1 MNFGFMLQLIAFII
15 FAVSLLGIAFILL
28 KKIPALAALP
38 QNGHHGIKKNEFVL
52 NIEKKIKDFHFKFF
66 HKQVFLHKILSFIK
80 VWVLRI
86 ETKIDVRLHGIRKKA
101 QEIEKQIKKK
111 K

>member
-1 MNFGFMLQLIAFII
+1 MIELIVFII
-15 FAVSLLGIAFILL
+15 FLFSLLAIAFILL

-38 QNGHHGIKKNEFVL
+38 QNGHHGIKKSEFIL
-52 NIEKKIKDFHFKFF
+52 NIEKRIKDFHFKFF

-80 VWVLRI
+80 VWILRI
-86 ETKIDVRLHGIRKKA
+86 ETKIDTRLHGIRKKA